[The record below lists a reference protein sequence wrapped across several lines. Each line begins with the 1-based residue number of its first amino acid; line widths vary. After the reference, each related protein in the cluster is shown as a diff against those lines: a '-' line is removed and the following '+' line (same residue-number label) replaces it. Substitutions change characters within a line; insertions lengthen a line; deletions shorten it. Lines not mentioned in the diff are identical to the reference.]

1 MGAARQQAAI
11 RMPRGPREAQRSAAA
26 ASADKLLASGQITP
40 EQHAVLIESDARHR
54 FETRINVDSLDTVD
68 RDRAAVA
75 PPSPAASVALKKAY
89 RLYITS
95 AIGLH
100 EYEEIARG
108 DALWRCEQERDRLD
122 AEAPQAEDDQR
133 CAFFADGCV
142 FGRGRERRGGDG
154 CVFGRG
160 RERRGTWAP
169 EPILAAVDAPVDA
182 AEWDLERTLC
192 HPETSRLLE
201 DFVER
206 EHAKELLDFVRALA
220 ELRRCCD
227 ESERVPHESAK
238 RFFDEFLD
246 PESDRSVNVSSRR
259 VAAARAA
266 LRDAT
271 PVSLVDLEGASDD
284 IKREVLFDI
293 FSRFQ
298 RSDAWREWAT
308 PRRDRRGSWS

>member
-142 FGRGRERRGGDG
+142 FGRGRERRG
-154 CVFGRG
+154 
-160 RERRGTWAP
+160 TWAP

-182 AEWDLERTLC
+182 AERDLERTLC